1 MIVYG
6 RIQKISIKN
15 RMIGLLSDDKL
26 VYVHMTNKVLKEF
39 KPYLVKKPIAFLEA
53 SDEKVVIENISC
65 LNLDYF
71 IKIMMPGDKSTKVY
85 YDINDIKKEIK
96 SLVNSLNYKMF
107 LDLEFSWPVPYSH
120 MPAEIVQFGYVI
132 EDKDGKVVEEKSSLV
147 RPLRNTSLNK
157 GTLDFLHHELSDFEN
172 ACPYIEFYQL
182 LEQKINEY
190 DPKIIAWGRN
200 DIITLEKSFKINHL
214 HPLDVR
220 NRYLN
225 LMQLMKNYYN
235 YKKEMGLFATF
246 QELTDGEEK
255 DQAHD
260 AMEDAMIAK
269 EIFDIFKNK
278 INSEENL

>member
-1 MIVYG
+1 MRVYG

-15 RMIGLLSDDKL
+15 RIIAVLSEGKL
-26 VYVHMTNKVLKEF
+26 VYIHMTNKILKEF
-39 KPYLVKKPIAFLEA
+39 KAYLSKKPYVFLEA
-53 SDEKVVIENISC
+53 SDEKTVVENISC

-71 IKIMMPGDKSTKVY
+71 IKIMIPSGKNAKVY
-85 YDINDIKKEIK
+85 YDMNDIRNNIK

-107 LDLEFSWPVPYSH
+107 LDLEFSWPIPYSH
-120 MPAEIVQFGYVI
+120 MPAEIVQYGYVI
-132 EDKDGKVVEEKSSLV
+132 EDKDGKIVEEGSSLV

-157 GTLDFLHHELSDFEN
+157 GTLDFLHHEFSDFEN

-182 LEQKINEY
+182 LEKKINDY

-220 NRYLN
+220 NRYIN
-225 LMQLMKNYYN
+225 LMQVMKNYYS

-246 QELTDGEEK
+246 QELTNGEEK
-255 DQAHD
+255 EQAHD

-269 EIFDIFKNK
+269 KIFDIFKENINK
-278 INSEENL
+278 EENL